1 MVPTPLRVR
10 GTMATMPTDDPDPS
24 APVPGLAASR
34 RSGDAGAGARLVDY
48 AESPRVD
55 DWTLRSALVRLAQ
68 PEPVRAGAVLE
79 LIRRTDAA
87 LAPHRRRLE
96 RDEVTAD
103 TAFGGIGDDELVPL
117 LRPAVVL
124 DALAEVL
131 TAWAAE
137 RSGPPP
143 VAEIDRACST
153 AFEMLEAAGAPS
165 DGGRRRSS

>member
-10 GTMATMPTDDPDPS
+10 GTMATMPTDDRDPS
-24 APVPGLAASR
+24 APG
-34 RSGDAGAGARLVDY
+34 RLVDY

-96 RDEVTAD
+96 RDEVTTN
-103 TAFGGIGDDELVPL
+103 TAVEAVGDEDPDLVAL

-124 DALAEVL
+124 DALADVL

-143 VAEIDRACST
+143 VAEVDRACST
-153 AFEMLEAAGAPS
+153 AFELLEAAGAPA
-165 DGGRRRSS
+165 DGGRRGRRSS

>member
-1 MVPTPLRVR
+1 
-10 GTMATMPTDDPDPS
+10 MPADEPDPS
-24 APVPGLAASR
+24 AQPSAHTAAI
-34 RSGDAGAGARLVDY
+34 RSGDTARLVDY

-96 RDEVTAD
+96 RDEVTAH
-103 TAFGGIGDDELVPL
+103 TAVEVVGDEDPDLVPL
-117 LRPAVVL
+117 LRPALVL
-124 DALAEVL
+124 DALADVL

-143 VAEIDRACST
+143 VAEVDRACAT
-153 AFEMLEAAGAPS
+153 AFELLEAAGAPA
-165 DGGRRRSS
+165 DGGRPRRSS